1 MAETPSDREEQGRSR
16 LTFLGVWTAG
26 VLALAA
32 ISLAPP
38 FLPIYSYLGYG
49 LYMDN
54 VLHFLVFAGMA
65 GLTPFAFGRVAF
77 GGAVAILF
85 MLAFVLEGMQ
95 FFIPG
100 HRADAV
106 DFTADVLGLAA
117 GAAVGL
123 LARHHAVQRRAARTG
138 K

>member
-1 MAETPSDREEQGRSR
+1 VETPNDREDQGRSR
-16 LTFLGVWTAG
+16 LAFLGVWTAG

-38 FLPIYSYLGYG
+38 FLPIYAYLGYG

-65 GLTPFAFGRVAF
+65 TLTPFAFGRVAF
-77 GGAVAILF
+77 SGAVAILF

-100 HRADAV
+100 HRADPV

-117 GAAVGL
+117 GAALGL
-123 LARHHAVQRRAARTG
+123 LIRRLATHKRVARSEQ
-138 K
+138 